1 MSKRAPASPA
11 LIWYSMWAW
20 SPALLRSTSA
30 VMVKEGRFS
39 NCHVL
44 VVRVTD
50 FTV

>member
-1 MSKRAPASPA
+1 
-11 LIWYSMWAW
+11 MWAW
-20 SPALLRSTSA
+20 SLALLRSTSA
-30 VMVKEGRFS
+30 VMVKDGRFS